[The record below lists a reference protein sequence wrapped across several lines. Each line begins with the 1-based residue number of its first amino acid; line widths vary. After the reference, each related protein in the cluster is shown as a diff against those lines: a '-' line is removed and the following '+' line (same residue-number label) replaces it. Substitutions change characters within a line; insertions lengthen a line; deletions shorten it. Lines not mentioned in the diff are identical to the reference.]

1 MNSLRQRQ
9 NRGACRKDTCTVRQQ
24 NNNGA
29 AGVRDAVKIA
39 ERRGKTRLSIDLP
52 AYSAKASDSLSLL
65 RKSSAAASSAVSSAI
80 SGISSCG
87 AGAGISVSN

>member
-29 AGVRDAVKIA
+29 PRIRDAVKVT
-39 ERRGKTRLSIDLP
+39 ERRAKTCLFIDLQ
-52 AYSAKASDSLSLL
+52 AYSASASDSLSLL